1 MIPASPGA
9 RVGDVSVRVW
19 KADPTEAETVAKLLV
34 AFRDFF
40 GRDWPSDNAF
50 LAGVE
55 RLIETPD
62 CEFLLG
68 AIDDDSP
75 PQGVCQL
82 RFRFGIW
89 HASVDCWLEDL
100 YVEPDARRSGL
111 GRALVEAA
119 CDRARAR
126 GSRRIEL
133 DVSEANPEAMAL
145 YGSLGFGFKS
155 DPDRDL
161 LLRRS
166 LADS

>member
-1 MIPASPGA
+1 MS
-9 RVGDVSVRVW
+9 DSSVRVW
-19 KADPTEAETVAKLLV
+19 KADPSEAETVAKLLV

-55 RLIETPD
+55 RLIETTD
-62 CEFLLG
+62 CEFLLA

-75 PQGVCQL
+75 PQAVCQL

-100 YVEPDARRSGL
+100 YVEPEARRAGL
-111 GRALVEAA
+111 GKALVEAA
-119 CDRARAR
+119 CEQARAR

-133 DVSEANPEAMAL
+133 DVSESNAEALSL
-145 YGSLGFGFKS
+145 YQELGFGFKS
-155 DPDRDL
+155 EPARDL